1 MYFNTLSASF
11 FVKEDGS
18 CLCKV
23 GPNFSRRTTHQLCLQ
38 KNSRSVTVVIQPAVV
53 VLPGLEPG
61 FKV

>member
-38 KNSRSVTVVIQPAVV
+38 KKQQVGNRGYLTCCCGSTRTRTWI
-53 VLPGLEPG
+53 
-61 FKV
+61 